1 MKNIIYALSNRFNFF
16 IKYFFNKNYKRVPID
31 EMFFHL
37 FSPTCEI
44 IAKRF
49 VENISSDSNYNYFKI
64 KGFTEEFSYPKSIPY
79 HHFAQVISEGMQK
92 KHWHYYEIAETAV
105 GPEDIVL
112 DCGSAE
118 GFFTFQNQNKCKKIY
133 VIEPLPVFVESLN
146 KLFLNKS
153 NIEIMPFALGD
164 QCGSLFI
171 EPSNIGSVIKNTTD
185 NNFNSIKID
194 CFTVDKLFFEKDLKV
209 TYIKADLE
217 GYEEKMILGA
227 LNTIKKWRPKIAITT
242 YHRENDY
249 KKILSIVKSVIPD
262 INYKI
267 KGYENIEGKPVM
279 LHMW

>member
-1 MKNIIYALSNRFNFF
+1 MKNIIYALSNRLNF
-16 IKYFFNKNYKRVPID
+16 IQKYFYNYNYQRVPIN
-31 EMFFHL
+31 EMLFHL

-49 VENISSDSNYNYFKI
+49 VENVGSDSNYNYFKI
-64 KGFTEEFSYPKSIPY
+64 KGFVDEFCYPKLIPY

-92 KHWHYYEIAETAV
+92 RHWHYYEIPETTV
-105 GPEDIVL
+105 GPDDIVI

-118 GFFTFQNQNKCKKIY
+118 GFFAFQNHEKCKKIY
-133 VIEPLPVFVESLN
+133 VIEPLPIFVDSLN
-146 KLFLNKS
+146 KLFLNKA

-164 QCGSLFI
+164 KCESLFI
-171 EPSNIGSVIKNTTD
+171 EPSNIGSVIKNTND
-185 NNFNSIKID
+185 NNTKSIQID

-249 KKILSIVKSVIPD
+249 TKILSIVKSIIPD
-262 INYKI
+262 IKYKI
-267 KGYENIEGKPVM
+267 KGYENVEGKPVM